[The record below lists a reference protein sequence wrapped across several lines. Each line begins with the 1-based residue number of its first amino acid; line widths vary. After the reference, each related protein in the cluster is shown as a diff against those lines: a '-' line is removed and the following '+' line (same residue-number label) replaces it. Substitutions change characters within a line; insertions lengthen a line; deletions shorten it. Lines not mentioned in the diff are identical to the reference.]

1 MRERFC
7 RVCRGWHNTDQPWP
21 HNCIG
26 HFGEVATRDAPYV
39 ISDTIEIQSMHDGQ
53 HYTSKSKLRSEY
65 RAHGVEEMGNDRP
78 SPPQAPKSDR
88 EGISNEL
95 RRVYAEYNA

>member
-7 RVCRGWHNTDQPWP
+7 RVCRGWHNVEQAWP
-21 HNCIG
+21 HNCVG
-26 HFGEVATRDAPYV
+26 HFGERANRDAPYV
-39 ISDTIEIQSMHDGQ
+39 ISDSIEILSHHDGQ

-65 RAHGVEEMGNDRP
+65 RAHGVEEMGNDAP
-78 SPPQAPKSDR
+78 PPPQAPRVDR
-88 EGISNEL
+88 EGIRNEL